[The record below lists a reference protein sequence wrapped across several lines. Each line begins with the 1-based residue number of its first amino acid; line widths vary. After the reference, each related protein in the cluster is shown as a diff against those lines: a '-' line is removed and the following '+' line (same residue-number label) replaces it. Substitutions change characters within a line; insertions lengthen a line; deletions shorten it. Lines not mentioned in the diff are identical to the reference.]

1 LRPLPLVAAP
11 LVHANGER
19 LRATAP
25 IDLTAPCGR
34 GSVAGGLREFANK
47 YAAAPEQ
54 SRGVTRLSFVTRR
67 KLQWSASFWEAT
79 RIALDSL
86 RKNKLRSFLTLLGI
100 ILATT
105 TLIAVTALI
114 HGMDRYI
121 ADKVSNMGADGFR
134 IVRMAWFGEW
144 DPKKFFE
151 MDKRNPQIR
160 VDEYAFIKEKATLLK
175 DIGMMTQRTARV
187 AYKGNSV
194 EGVTVN
200 GITDNIPAINNV
212 QVGIGR
218 GITYDEVRR
227 HMPVAFIGNDIFT
240 RFFDGRDPLGKTITI
255 EGDPYEVVGVAQALG
270 SVFGQSQDNFVMIP
284 VESYFKT
291 YGARNG
297 IRLVAKAIDQQRLVE
312 AQDEVRVLLRSYR
325 HLGPAQD
332 DNFVIF
338 ASETFV
344 TLWQQLT
351 KTISAMAVGVVSVFM
366 VVGGIVIMNIM
377 LAVVTERT
385 REIGIRKSLGARR
398 RDILNQYLV
407 ESAVLAGAGG
417 LIGVGTAWLI
427 AVVVRSFTSMPM
439 SLPPSSIAIGV
450 GLSSVV
456 GLFFGI
462 YPARKASKLDP
473 IEALRAER

>member
-1 LRPLPLVAAP
+1 MGA
-11 LVHANGER
+11 R
-19 LRATAP
+19 LNYVP
-25 IDLTAPCGR
+25 
-34 GSVAGGLREFANK
+34 
-47 YAAAPEQ
+47 
-54 SRGVTRLSFVTRR
+54 RR
-67 KLQWSASFWEAT
+67 KNQWSASLWEAT

-144 DPKKFFE
+144 NPKKFFE

-160 VDEYAFIKEKATLLK
+160 VDEYEFIRSKATLLK
-175 DIGMMTQRTARV
+175 DIGMMTQRQARV
-187 AYKGNSV
+187 AFKGNSV
-194 EGVTVN
+194 LGVTVN
-200 GITDNIPAINNV
+200 GITDNIPAINHV
-212 QVGIGR
+212 QVGLGR

-240 RFFDGRDPLGKTITI
+240 RFFDGRDPLGKTISI

-297 IRLVAKAIDQQRLVE
+297 IRLVAKAMDQEHLIE

-332 DNFVIF
+332 DNFVVF

-351 KTISAMAVGVVSVFM
+351 KTIAAMAVGVVSVFM

-417 LIGVGTAWLI
+417 LLGVGTAWLI
-427 AVVVRSFTSMPM
+427 AMMVRTFTSVPM
-439 SLPPSSIAIGV
+439 SLPASSIMIGV

-462 YPARKASKLDP
+462 YPATKAAKLDP